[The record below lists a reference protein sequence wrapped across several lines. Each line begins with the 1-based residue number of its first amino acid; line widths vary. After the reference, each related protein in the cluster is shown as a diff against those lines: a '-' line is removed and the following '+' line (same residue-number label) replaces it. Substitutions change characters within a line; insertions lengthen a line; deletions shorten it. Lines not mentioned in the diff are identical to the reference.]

1 MFYIQLLVLQLQ
13 IAAAVLLVLLVR
25 LIIRKLPKVYSYLL
39 WLLVFARLLC
49 PVVPESHLGIMPSQT
64 EGTAW
69 VEQVWAEQAMP
80 DKDGGGEAG
89 NSQPAG
95 TSPEQ
100 SPQIAGGNGAVQN
113 QSGHPSGG
121 LPHMSDVEAQY
132 RSHGGNSS
140 AGDLNPKLMMA
151 GRVFLA
157 VWGLGAAVI
166 LGYNGFALLRVRK
179 KLKSAVWFSE
189 NVYVCDG
196 IGVPFALGMI
206 HPRIY
211 IPQGLL
217 DNERD
222 YIICHER
229 VHIRRKDYLVKNL
242 AFLLTA
248 LYWFNPFV
256 WVAFFFLERD
266 MEMSCDERVIRLMGT
281 EIKRQYSQSL
291 LNFAEGKGSLAVTP
305 LTFGENSVRQRVK
318 NVLSYENAKKWSIIL
333 GAVILA
339 VSGIA
344 LFTTR
349 AERAD
354 AMPQEEHED
363 ATPQEKHEDVVPQEE
378 SFVEEDDI
386 WDAGR
391 WQGDWELIESREAF
405 EQHYGK
411 AGAYDFGYE
420 NTGYHNGA
428 YQVILRN
435 LTLGTETSVYE
446 RYTDPVTAA
455 VEILHLG
462 AGEGQADYDMVPM
475 TVEGLEIPWLETLS
489 MAGEG
494 SRATVTY
501 TFAGDGSTVEIP
513 MELIEGS
520 AGIWGPADCGM
531 SRTVYQTREANSSAQ
546 GEETFYIQISSYGIY
561 RLDRSGLRCVYPY
574 YVTSDV
580 VWREADGKMYF
591 PSSTSY
597 RDGDL
602 DYWEDVICILDLETG
617 EYDKETY
624 PITDEMRG
632 VMATLRWM
640 NVDGGFMHLYGAGMN
655 GEEHSLHLPLINT
668 GTTSLSSGNTWKGK
682 AMAELTEEE
691 RNAYGSDVRIY
702 LLNHPGQL
710 VELSNR
716 TFSENYIYVD
726 LDGDGRTERV
736 SLSANPDEEGYEY
749 PYDTYILQAGD
760 SVLKGRYECMH
771 NGIWA
776 VSLDGKEIVLV
787 LYGDGPSGDPMTF
800 LYRYEQGTLREA
812 GSFADDIRRCTIED
826 GVIGGR
832 QRTDVVQTDWVNAQ
846 WRLGTNERQEKMLE
860 WVPHDTYDFRAL
872 NDITLMTRL
881 TVHAAPDMASAS
893 SVIQPQTVRF
903 VKTDASFTWV
913 CLETE
918 SGETGWFFAEES
930 GLQIPEA
937 EGKSERWEVFENLS
951 FVD

>member
-1 MFYIQLLVLQLQ
+1 MFYIQLMVLQLQ

-49 PVVPESHLGIMPSQT
+49 PVVPESAFGIMPSQT

-69 VEQVWAEQAMP
+69 VEQVWTEQALP
-80 DKDGGGEAG
+80 DKNGGAEAG
-89 NSQPAG
+89 NFQPAEI
-95 TSPEQ
+95 SPGQ

-113 QSGHPSGG
+113 PGGGHPSVV
-121 LPHMSDVEAQY
+121 PSHMSDVEAQY
-132 RSHGGNSS
+132 RSQGRNSS
-140 AGDLNPKLMMA
+140 TGYANSNLMMA
-151 GRVFLA
+151 GIVFLA

-179 KLKSAVWFSE
+179 ELKSAAWFSE

-196 IGVPFALGMI
+196 ISAPFTLGMI
-206 HPRIY
+206 RPKIY

-217 DNERD
+217 DKERD

-229 VHIRRKDYLVKNL
+229 VHISRKDYLVKNL

-256 WVAFFFLERD
+256 WVAFLFLERD

-291 LNFAEGKGSLAVTP
+291 LNFAEGKGSMAVTP
-305 LTFGENSVRQRVK
+305 LTFGENSVKQRVK
-318 NVLSYENAKKWSIIL
+318 NVLSYENAKRWSIIL
-333 GAVILA
+333 GLLILA
-339 VSGIA
+339 AASVA

-349 AERAD
+349 AGRAD
-354 AMPQEEHED
+354 AAPQEEHED
-363 ATPQEKHEDVVPQEE
+363 AAPQEE
-378 SFVEEDDI
+378 SSVA
-386 WDAGR
+386 DAEGQADR
-391 WQGDWELIESREAF
+391 GLMDGELIESREAF
-405 EQHYGK
+405 EQRYGK
-411 AGAYDFGYE
+411 AGAYDFGYD
-420 NTGYHNGA
+420 NTGYAMDA
-428 YQVILRN
+428 YQVILRH

-455 VEILHLG
+455 EEILHLG
-462 AGEGQADYDMVPM
+462 AGEGQADYAMVPL
-475 TVEGLEIPWLETLS
+475 TVEGLEIPWLEALS

-531 SRTVYQTREANSSAQ
+531 SRTVYRTREANSSAQ
-546 GEETFYIQISSYGIY
+546 GEEAFYIQTSQYGIY
-561 RLDRSGLRCVYPY
+561 CLDSSGLRCVYPY
-574 YVTSDV
+574 YVPDV
-580 VWREADGKMYF
+580 VWAEADGKLYF
-591 PSSTSY
+591 PASTSY
-597 RDGDL
+597 QDGDL

-617 EYDKETY
+617 AFDKETY

-632 VMATLRWM
+632 VMSPLRWM
-640 NVDGGFMHLYGAGMN
+640 SVYGGFLQLHGEDGNSSLY
-655 GEEHSLHLPLINT
+655 LPLINT
-668 GTTSLSSGNTWKGK
+668 GTTDLSSGNNWKGK
-682 AMAELTEEE
+682 AMAVLTEEE
-691 RNAYGSDVRIY
+691 RNAYGRDARNY
-702 LLNHPGQL
+702 LLEYPGRL

-726 LDGDGRTERV
+726 LDGDGRTEQV
-736 SLSANPDEEGYEY
+736 SLSANPNEEGYTEY
-749 PYDTYILQAGD
+749 PYDAYVLRSGD
-760 SVLKGRYECMH
+760 SVLEGWYECMH
-771 NGIWA
+771 NSIWA

-826 GVIGGR
+826 GVINGSQR
-832 QRTDVVQTDWVNAQ
+832 QDVVQTDWVKAQ
-846 WRLGTNERQEKMLE
+846 WRMGTNERQEKVLE
-860 WVPHDTYDFRAL
+860 WVPHDTYDFMGLR
-872 NDITLMTRL
+872 DITLTTRL
-881 TVHAAPDMASAS
+881 TVHTAPDMASAA

-918 SGETGWFFAEES
+918 NGDTGWFATEES

-937 EGKSERWEVFENLS
+937 EGKSEAWEVFENLS
-951 FVD
+951 FAG

>member
-13 IAAAVLLVLLVR
+13 ISAAVLLVLLVR

-49 PVVPESHLGIMPSQT
+49 PVVPESNLGIMPSQT

-80 DKDGGGEAG
+80 EKDGGGEVG
-89 NSQPAG
+89 NFQPAG
-95 TSPEQ
+95 TSTVQ

-113 QSGHPSGG
+113 PSGRPSGG
-121 LPHMSDVEAQY
+121 LPHMSDAEARY
-132 RSHGGNSS
+132 PSHDQNSS
-140 AGDLNPKLMMA
+140 TDDLNPKLMMA

-157 VWGLGAAVI
+157 VWGLGAVVI

-179 KLKSAVWFSE
+179 KLKSAAWYSE
-189 NVYVCDG
+189 NVYFCDG

-206 HPRIY
+206 RPRIY

-217 DNERD
+217 DKERD

-229 VHIRRKDYLVKNL
+229 VHISRKDYLVKNL

-333 GAVILA
+333 GVVILA

-354 AMPQEEHED
+354 AAPQEEQED
-363 ATPQEKHEDVVPQEE
+363 AAPQENRGDAAPQEE
-378 SFVEEDDI
+378 AFVEDDDT
-386 WDAGR
+386 WDADR
-391 WQGDWELIESREAF
+391 WQRDWKLIESREAF
-405 EQHYGK
+405 EQRYGEP
-411 AGAYDFGYE
+411 GAYDFGYE
-420 NTGYHNGA
+420 STGYSTDA
-428 YQVILRN
+428 YQVILRH
-435 LTLGTETSVYE
+435 LISGTETSVYE

-455 VEILHLG
+455 VETLHLG

-475 TVEGLEIPWLETLS
+475 TVEGFEIPWLEALS

-531 SRTVYQTREANSSAQ
+531 SRTVYQTREANSSVQ
-546 GEETFYIQISSYGIY
+546 GEEPFYIQISRYGIY
-561 RLDRSGLRCVYPY
+561 CLDRSGLRCVYPY

-580 VWREADGKMYF
+580 VWTDADGKMYF

-617 EYDKETY
+617 EFDKETY
-624 PITDEMRG
+624 PITDEMRS
-632 VMATLRWM
+632 VMSPLGWM
-640 NVDGGFMHLYGAGMN
+640 SVYGGFLQLYRDGENGAV
-655 GEEHSLHLPLINT
+655 HSLYLPLINT
-668 GTTSLSSGNTWKGK
+668 GTTAVSSGNNWKGK
-682 AMAELTEEE
+682 AMAVLTEEE
-691 RNAYGSDVRIY
+691 RNAYGSAERNY
-702 LLNHPGQL
+702 LVEYPGRL
-710 VELSNR
+710 LELSNR

-736 SLSANPDEEGYEY
+736 SLSANPDEEGYEW
-749 PYDTYILQAGD
+749 PYDAYVLQAGD
-760 SVLKGRYECMH
+760 SVLKGRYEYM
-771 NGIWA
+771 NNSIWA

-787 LYGDGPSGDPMTF
+787 LYGDGPSGDPKTF
-800 LYRYEQGTLREA
+800 LYCYEQGRLREA
-812 GSFADDIRRCTIED
+812 GSFEDDIRSCTIED
-826 GVIGGR
+826 GVINGR
-832 QRTDVVQTDWVNAQ
+832 QRTDVIQTDWVNAQ

-860 WVPHDTYDFRAL
+860 WVPQDTYDFRAL
-872 NDITLMTRL
+872 NDITLTTRL
-881 TVHAAPDMASAS
+881 TVHTAPDMASAA

-918 SGETGWFFAEES
+918 SGETGWFATEES

-937 EGKSERWEVFENLS
+937 EGKSESREVFENLN
-951 FVD
+951 FAG

>member
-39 WLLVFARLLC
+39 WILVFARLLF
-49 PVVPESHLGIMPSQT
+49 PVVPESALGIMPSQT

-69 VEQVWAEQAMP
+69 VEQVWAEQALP
-80 DKDGGGEAG
+80 NKDGGVETG
-89 NSQPAG
+89 NFQQAG
-95 TSPEQ
+95 TSPVQ

-113 QSGHPSGG
+113 PSGRPSGG
-121 LPHMSDVEAQY
+121 LPHMSDAEARY
-132 RSHGGNSS
+132 PSHGENVSTD
-140 AGDLNPKLMMA
+140 DLNPKLMMA
-151 GRVFLA
+151 GRMFLA

-166 LGYNGFALLRVRK
+166 LSYNGFALLRVRK
-179 KLKSAVWFSE
+179 KLKSAAWYSE
-189 NVYVCDG
+189 NVYFCDG
-196 IGVPFALGMI
+196 IGVPFALGMF

-217 DNERD
+217 DKERD

-229 VHIRRKDYLVKNL
+229 VHISRKDYLVKNL

-333 GAVILA
+333 GVVILA

-354 AMPQEEHED
+354 AAPQEEQED
-363 ATPQEKHEDVVPQEE
+363 AAPQENRGDAAPQEE
-378 SFVEEDDI
+378 AFVEDDDT
-386 WDAGR
+386 WDADG
-391 WQGDWELIESREAF
+391 WQRDWELIESREAF
-405 EQHYGK
+405 EQRYGEL
-411 AGAYDFGYE
+411 GAYDFGYE
-420 NTGYHNGA
+420 NTGYYTGA
-428 YQVILRN
+428 YQVILRH

-446 RYTDPVTAA
+446 RYTDPVNAA

-475 TVEGLEIPWLETLS
+475 TVEGFEIPWLEALS

-520 AGIWGPADCGM
+520 AGIWGPADSGM
-531 SRTVYQTREANSSAQ
+531 SRTVYRTREANSSAQ
-546 GEETFYIQISSYGIY
+546 GEEQFYIQTSQYGIY
-561 RLDRSGLRCVYPY
+561 CLDSSGLRCVYPY
-574 YVTSDV
+574 YVPDV
-580 VWREADGKMYF
+580 VWAEADGKLYF
-591 PSSTSY
+591 PASTSY
-597 RDGDL
+597 QDGDL

-617 EYDKETY
+617 EFDKETY
-624 PITDEMRG
+624 PITDEMRS
-632 VMATLRWM
+632 VMSPLGWM
-640 NVDGGFMHLYGAGMN
+640 SVYGGFLQLYRDGENGAV
-655 GEEHSLHLPLINT
+655 HSLYLPLINT
-668 GTTSLSSGNTWKGK
+668 GTTAVSSGNNWKGK
-682 AMAELTEEE
+682 AMAVLTEEE
-691 RNAYGSDVRIY
+691 RNAYGSAERNY
-702 LLNHPGQL
+702 LVEYPGRL
-710 VELSNR
+710 LELSNR

-736 SLSANPDEEGYEY
+736 SLSANPDEEGYEW
-749 PYDTYILQAGD
+749 PYDAYVLQAGD
-760 SVLKGRYECMH
+760 SVLKGRYEYM
-771 NGIWA
+771 NNSIWA

-787 LYGDGPSGDPMTF
+787 LYGDGPSGDPKTF
-800 LYRYEQGTLREA
+800 LYCYEQGRLREA
-812 GSFADDIRRCTIED
+812 GSFEDDIRSCTIED
-826 GVIGGR
+826 GVINGR
-832 QRTDVVQTDWVNAQ
+832 QRTDVIQTDWVNAQ

-860 WVPHDTYDFRAL
+860 WVPQDTYDFRAL
-872 NDITLMTRL
+872 NDITLTTRL
-881 TVHAAPDMASAS
+881 TVHTAPDMASAS
-893 SVIQPQTVRF
+893 SVIQPQTVLF
-903 VKTDASFTWV
+903 VKTDASFTWI

-918 SGETGWFFAEES
+918 SGETGWFATEES

-937 EGKSERWEVFENLS
+937 EGKSESREVFENLN
-951 FVD
+951 FAG

>member
-1 MFYIQLLVLQLQ
+1 MFYVQLLVLQLQ

-69 VEQVWAEQAMP
+69 VEQVWAEQTLP
-80 DKDGGGEAG
+80 QKDGGVENGDFE
-89 NSQPAG
+89 SAG
-95 TSPEQ
+95 TFPEQ
-100 SPQIAGGNGAVQN
+100 GSQMAGGNGAVQN
-113 QSGHPSGG
+113 PGGHQVGG
-121 LPHMSDVEAQY
+121 LPRVGDMGARY
-132 RSHGGNSS
+132 PSHDGASS
-140 AGDLNPKLMMA
+140 TGAPDTKLMMA

-179 KLKSAVWFSE
+179 RLKSAAWLSE

-196 IGVPFALGMI
+196 VGVPFALGMLQ
-206 HPRIY
+206 PRIY

-217 DNERD
+217 DQERD

-281 EIKRQYSQSL
+281 EIKRRYSQSL
-291 LNFAEGKGSLAVTP
+291 LNFAEGKGGLAVTP

-318 NVLSYENAKKWSIIL
+318 NVLSYENAKRWSIVL

-339 VSGIA
+339 ASGIV

-349 AERAD
+349 AERAED
-354 AMPQEEHED
+354 APQEERED
-363 ATPQEKHEDVVPQEE
+363 ASLPENRGEDAPQEE
-378 SFVEEDDI
+378 STVEDDI
-386 WDAGR
+386 WNADR
-391 WQGDWELIESREAF
+391 WRTDWKLIESREAF
-405 EQHYGK
+405 EQRYGEP
-411 AGAYDFGYE
+411 GAYDFGYE
-420 NTGYHNGA
+420 NTGYHMGA
-428 YQVILRN
+428 YQGILRH

-462 AGEGQADYDMVPM
+462 AGEGKVEYDMVPL
-475 TVEGLEIPWLETLS
+475 TVEGWEIPWLETLS
-489 MAGEG
+489 LAGEG

-513 MELIEGS
+513 MELLEGS
-520 AGIWGPADCGM
+520 TGIWGPADHGM
-531 SRTVYQTREANSSAQ
+531 SRTVYRTRAVDSTAP
-546 GEETFYIQISSYGIY
+546 GEEAFYIQTSQYGIY
-561 RLDRSGLRCVYPY
+561 CLDRSGLRCVYPY
-574 YVTSDV
+574 YVPDV
-580 VWREADGKMYF
+580 VWTEAEGKLYF

-597 RDGDL
+597 QDGDL

-617 EYDKETY
+617 AFDKETY
-624 PITDEMRG
+624 PITDEMRS
-632 VMATLRWM
+632 VMSPLRGM
-640 NVDGGFMHLYGAGMN
+640 NVYGGFLQLYGEDGN
-655 GEEHSLHLPLINT
+655 GSLYLPLINT
-668 GTTSLSSGNTWKGK
+668 GTTDLSGGNNWKGK

-691 RNAYGSDVRIY
+691 RNAYGSEVRNY
-702 LLNHPGQL
+702 LLNHLGRL

-736 SLSANPDEEGYEY
+736 SLSADPEEESYGY
-749 PYDTYILQAGD
+749 PYDAYVLRSGD
-760 SVLKGRYECMH
+760 SVLKGWYECMH

-776 VSLDGKEIVLV
+776 VSLDGKEILLA
-787 LYGDGPSGDPMTF
+787 LYGDGPSSDPMTF

-812 GSFADDIRRCTIED
+812 GFFADDIRRCTIED
-826 GVIGGR
+826 GVINGS
-832 QRTDVVQTDWVNAQ
+832 QRKDVIQTDRVKAQ
-846 WRLGTNERQEKMLE
+846 WRMGTNEKQEKALE
-860 WVPHDTYDFRAL
+860 WVPHDTYDFMLL
-872 NDITLMTRL
+872 NDITLTTRL
-881 TVHAAPDMASAS
+881 MVHAAPDMASAS

-918 SGETGWFFAEES
+918 SGETGWFATEMGSF
-930 GLQIPEA
+930 LIPEA
-937 EGKSERWEVFENLS
+937 EDESASWEVFENLS